1 MAKKAILSVVL
12 AVVTL
17 VSAGCSA
24 RPATQGTAPEV
35 TTQAT
40 PVGRP

>member
-1 MAKKAILSVVL
+1 MARKTILGVLL
-12 AVVTL
+12 AVFIA